1 MKGANGVI
9 GDWITGLSVLESA
22 KLGARGA
29 LVRNIQVTAQRA
41 SRQARERVV

>member
-22 KLGARGA
+22 KFGARGA
-29 LVRNIQVTAQRA
+29 LVRNLQVTA
-41 SRQARERVV
+41 